1 MRIGERRVGDVTVLD
16 VSGKLTVTDA
26 PGRVKD
32 KVTSLVHAG
41 HKQIVLNMADVSYVD
56 SSGLG
61 ELVACHLTAARGG
74 SSIKLANA
82 GGRMQDLL
90 VLTKLLTIF
99 ESHTSE
105 ADAVGS
111 FADAV
116 A

>member
-1 MRIGERRVGDVTVLD
+1 MRMGERRVGDVTVVD
-16 VSGKLTVTDA
+16 VSGKLTVTD
-26 PGRVKD
+26 GSGLIKE

-41 HKQIVLNMADVSYVD
+41 HKRIVLNMADVTYVD

-90 VLTKLLTIF
+90 VMTKLLTIF
-99 ESHTSE
+99 DSHSSES
-105 ADAVGS
+105 DAIGS
-111 FADAV
+111 FADATT
-116 A
+116 